1 MSTPSTRIAGVS
13 FFVLGAG
20 FLTLTML
27 AASIAPGYDFH
38 GAAISDLG
46 VIDSTATLFNGLL
59 VACGV
64 LNAVGGWLFFQS
76 HRRVGVLAAYAV
88 ASVGAIGVGVFP
100 LSTGALHSLFALV
113 AFLAFNL
120 EALATATIVAG
131 PLRAVS
137 IAAGLIGLAALAAMI
152 VGDAGNAAAFGA
164 IGHGGTERLIAY
176 PAMLWLLALGGDL
189 MGRTDSEVSRGSP
202 DTRTPRRARG

>member
-64 LNAVGGWLFFQS
+64 LNAVGGWLFFHS
-76 HRRVGVLAAYAV
+76 HRRVGVLVAYAF
-88 ASVGAIGVGVFP
+88 ASVGAIGVGAFP
-100 LSTGALHSLFALV
+100 LSTCAPHSLFALV

-189 MGRTDSEVSRGSP
+189 MGRTDGEVSRGWP
-202 DTRTPRRARG
+202 DTQAPRRARG